1 MSLELVE
8 WAASWP
14 LVLPYFDGRV
24 PAGFP
29 SPAEDYLETPLD
41 LTEFL
46 IENKTATFLTRVDGD
61 SMKDAGTLDGDLLV
75 VDRAAK
81 PVNGSVVVVAV
92 NGEHT
97 VKRLRRGPDCVWL
110 DPANPRYQPICVSV
124 GRGAGCVRRGQARHP
139 YPAMNAYPTTPD
151 GRYFVVRGRLWRCS
165 NPALSVEE
173 RQRWTHALM
182 QARRAKGNAMRLRD
196 REARETALLH

>member
-8 WAASWP
+8 WSASWP
-14 LVLPYFDGRV
+14 MVLPYFEGKV

-41 LTEFL
+41 LTEYL
-46 IENKTATFLTRVDGD
+46 IENKAATFMMRVDGD
-61 SMKDAGTLDGDLLV
+61 SMKDAGILDGDLLV

-92 NGEHT
+92 NGEYT

-110 DPANPRYQPICVSV
+110 DPANPRYQPLRVSLGEELHV
-124 GRGAGCVRRGQARHP
+124 FG
-139 YPAMNAYPTTPD
+139 
-151 GRYFVVRGRLWRCS
+151 VVR
-165 NPALSVEE
+165 
-173 RQRWTHALM
+173 HAIHT
-182 QARRAKGNAMRLRD
+182 MR
-196 REARETALLH
+196 